1 MIRIG
6 ILGAARVAEYALI
19 APAAERTD
27 VEIVAVASRD
37 AERARTYAEKHGIA
51 DVESGYAALITRADI
66 DLIYNA
72 LPPSRHADLSIVALE
87 AGKHVLCEKPF
98 AMNAG
103 EARAMVK
110 AAEASGRHLIEA
122 FHYRFHPAFEHFLG
136 LLNEG
141 AIGDPVSVEGLFT
154 VPIPAK
160 DGELR
165 HDPKLGGGALM
176 DLGCYPAHWLR
187 TVIGEEPRVTQAE
200 ALLSE
205 TGVDLSLTADLAF
218 PSGVTGSLACSMDM
232 DCSFAARLSIEGT
245 AGRIDFTNPLAPHM
259 GHEIRIETGC
269 RERTESIDGESTYW
283 HQLDHVAAVLTGTAD
298 PQTGGADAV
307 ANMALIDALYD
318 AAGVAR

>member
-37 AERARTYAEKHGIA
+37 AERSRTYADKHGIA
-51 DVESGYAALITRADI
+51 DVEADYAALIARPEI
-66 DLIYNA
+66 DLVYNA
-72 LPPSRHADLSIVALE
+72 LPPSRHADLSIAALD
-87 AGKHVLCEKPF
+87 ASKHVLCEKPF
-98 AMNAG
+98 AMNAE

-136 LLNEG
+136 LLNSG
-141 AIGDPVSVEGLFT
+141 AIGDPVSVDGLFT
-154 VPIPAK
+154 VPIPANP
-160 DGELR
+160 GELR

-187 TVIGEEPRVTQAE
+187 TVIGEEPRVTKVVAV
-200 ALLSE
+200 LSE
-205 TGVDLSLTADLAF
+205 TGVDLSLTGDLAF
-218 PSGVTGSLACSMDM
+218 PSGVAGSLACSMAM
-232 DCSFAARLSIEGT
+232 DCSFAARLSVEGT
-245 AGRIDFTNPLAPHM
+245 AGRIEFINPLAPHM
-259 GHEIRIETGC
+259 GHEIRIEAGG
-269 RERTESIDGESTYW
+269 RERTESIDGQSTYW
-283 HQLDHVAAVLTGTAD
+283 HQLDHVVAVLTDTAD
-298 PQTGGADAV
+298 PQTGRTDAV

>member
-37 AERARTYAEKHGIA
+37 ADKARTYADKHGIA
-51 DVESGYAALITRADI
+51 DVEADYAALIARPEI
-66 DLIYNA
+66 DLVYNA
-72 LPPSRHADLSIVALE
+72 LPPSRHADLSIAALE

-98 AMNAG
+98 AMNAD
-103 EARAMVK
+103 EARAMVQ

-141 AIGDPVSVEGLFT
+141 AIGDPVAIDGIFT
-154 VPIPAK
+154 VPIPANP
-160 DGELR
+160 GELR
-165 HDPKLGGGALM
+165 HNPKLGGGALM

-187 TVIGEEPRVTQAE
+187 IAVGEEPRVTKAE
-200 ALLSE
+200 AVLSE

-218 PSGVTGSLACSMDM
+218 PSGVAGSLACSMAM
-232 DCSFAARLSIEGT
+232 DCSFAARLSVEGT

-259 GHEIRIETGC
+259 GHEIRIAAGG
-269 RERTESIDGESTYW
+269 RECVESIDGQSTYW
-283 HQLDHVAAVLTGTAD
+283 HQLDHVVAVLTGTAE
-298 PQTGGADAV
+298 PQTGGGDAV